1 FCIHLTCMG
10 MKFIYATKPTQTII
24 LFQDVS
30 LVYVI
35 SAPDFLGRADT
46 LANTYGPETKATFY
60 LIVAVVYFCSSF
72 VLSQLVKRLQ
82 KKIAIIR

>member
-1 FCIHLTCMG
+1 
-10 MKFIYATKPTQTII
+10 
-24 LFQDVS
+24 
-30 LVYVI
+30 
-35 SAPDFLGRADT
+35 FLGRADT